1 MMIGYKFISEIV
13 LFHQLNNKI
22 LSLQKIGLQKLEIP
36 INNFIY

>member
-1 MMIGYKFISEIV
+1 MQFTNFGK
-13 LFHQLNNKI
+13 LNNKI

>member
-1 MMIGYKFISEIV
+1 MKGAFQ
-13 LFHQLNNKI
+13 QLNNKT